1 MNAINHAR
9 DPLAVS
15 RRFPFDTHSA
25 PVASEVWGLHRE
37 VLRRTGPLPTL
48 VAWAQNIPNVDAVL
62 TFSLEECDV
71 PPQ

>member
-1 MNAINHAR
+1 MNAINHGR

-15 RRFPFDTHSA
+15 RR
-25 PVASEVWGLHRE
+25 PVRYALRGCRPGGMGIHRE